1 MIGERR
7 FLAGDVFVFLLH
19 AIQSEWRS
27 DDFPEILL
35 LLIQNQFGSSSGSY
49 EEGSFVISL
58 FPFLFPFLFRYFGLF
73 CSLSCLI

>member
-58 FPFLFPFLFRYFGLF
+58 FPFPFRYFELF
-73 CSLSCLI
+73 CSLLCLI